1 MSGLP
6 EIPRP
11 RHCVFHVKHIRP
23 SRITGLYARHCECT
37 YNERRRGSR
46 EPFRAP
52 AGNGTVP
59 HGARPETP
67 KGHIDLEREEGPHS
81 MSGALQ

>member
-6 EIPRP
+6 EIPGP
-11 RHCVFHVKHIRP
+11 RHCVFHVKHISP

-37 YNERRRGSR
+37 YNQRRGGSR

-52 AGNGTVP
+52 AGNETVP
-59 HGARPETP
+59 HSARPETT
-67 KGHIDLEREEGPHS
+67 KRAH
-81 MSGALQ
+81 